1 MTTFHVPFARFFFCL
16 SFSGEILGR
25 FIPMM
30 AEKRE
35 EDEEQSK
42 KNF

>member
-1 MTTFHVPFARFFFCL
+1 MTTFHVPFARFFCL
-16 SFSGEILGR
+16 SFSGETLGR

-30 AEKRE
+30 AEERE